1 LGRQYDG
8 AEHVPDGHGLIPLD
22 DVSGRLGLKSQSYVG
37 FRPIPIER
45 IIGTVDRDHD
55 FDREFRPRRGQ
66 IGQRLAGVR
75 GAFPAGDFPPI
86 SVFDIG
92 GSYFVSDGHKRVA
105 AARQMGI
112 ASIDAEVI
120 RLETGYEFPPDV
132 DMRQLIHTEQHR
144 LFMEQT
150 RLELVRPGAT
160 IEFSRPQGYRELLEI
175 VKAHGFDLMQQA
187 GSWLE
192 PHEVAERWYDD
203 VYLPAVAA
211 LHGEEL
217 PVAYAYKTEADLFLC
232 LYGKR
237 RDLLVEDPSAGF
249 PAAARKAR
257 VGRVS
262 RRFKRQLMR
271 EKRTPLRRK
280 PRPPASRGG

>member
-1 LGRQYDG
+1 M
-8 AEHVPDGHGLIPLD
+8 PDGHGLIPLD
-22 DVSGRLGLKSQSYVG
+22 DVSGRLGLKGQSYVG
-37 FRPIPIER
+37 VRPIPIER
-45 IIGTVDRDHD
+45 IIGTVDRYED
-55 FDREFRPRRGQ
+55 FDRDFRPRRGHL
-66 IGQRLAGVR
+66 GQRLASVS

-86 SVFDIG
+86 SVFEIG

-105 AARQMGI
+105 VARQTGM

-132 DMRQLIHTEQHR
+132 DIAQLIHTEQHR

-150 RLELVRPGAT
+150 GLELVRPAAR
-160 IEFSRPQGYRELLEI
+160 IEFSRPQGYPELLEL

-192 PHEVAERWYDD
+192 PHEVAQRWYDD
-203 VYLPAVAA
+203 VYLPGVAA

-217 PVAYAYKTEADLFLC
+217 PADHEYKTEADLFLC
-232 LYGKR
+232 IYGKR
-237 RDLLVEDPSAGF
+237 RDLLVKDASADF
-249 PAAARKAR
+249 AAAARTAR
-257 VGRVS
+257 GGRVS
-262 RRFKRQLMR
+262 RRFKRHLLR

-280 PRPPASRGG
+280 PRPPGSRGG

>member
-1 LGRQYDG
+1 M
-8 AEHVPDGHGLIPLD
+8 PDGHSLIPLD

-37 FRPIPIER
+37 VLAIPIEG
-45 IIGTVDRDHD
+45 IIGTVDRDQD
-55 FDREFRPRRGQ
+55 FDREFRPRRGHL
-66 IGQRLAGVR
+66 GQRVAGVR
-75 GAFPAGDFPPI
+75 GAFPAGDFPAI
-86 SVFDIG
+86 SVFEIG

-120 RLETGYEFPPDV
+120 RLDTGYEFPADV
-132 DMRQLIHTEQHR
+132 DIRQLIHTEQHR
-144 LFMEQT
+144 LFVEQT
-150 RLELVRPGAT
+150 GLELVRPGAT

-192 PHEVAERWYDD
+192 PHEVAGRWYDD

-211 LHGEEL
+211 LHREEL
-217 PVAYAYKTEADLFLC
+217 PADYAYKTEADLFLC
-232 LYGKR
+232 FYGKR
-237 RDLLVEDPSAGF
+237 RDLLVEDASVDFA
-249 PAAARKAR
+249 AAARRAPR
-257 VGRVS
+257 TRVS
-262 RRFKRQLMR
+262 RRFKRQLLR

-280 PRPPASRGG
+280 PRGPGSQGG

>member
-1 LGRQYDG
+1 M
-8 AEHVPDGHGLIPLD
+8 PDGHTLIPLD
-22 DVSGRLGLKSQSYVG
+22 DVSGRLGLKGQSYVG
-37 FRPIPIER
+37 FRAIPIER
-45 IIGTVDRDHD
+45 IIGTVDRDQD

-75 GAFPAGDFPPI
+75 GAFPAGDFSPI

-105 AARQMGI
+105 AARQMGM

-132 DMRQLIHTEQHR
+132 DIRQLIHTEQHR

-150 RLELVRPGAT
+150 RLELARPGAT

-192 PHEVAERWYDD
+192 PDEIAERWYDD

-211 LHGEEL
+211 LHDEKL
-217 PVAYAYKTEADLFLC
+217 PAEYAYKTEADLFLC
-232 LYGKR
+232 IYGKR
-237 RDLLVEDPSAGF
+237 RDLLVEDDLADF

-257 VGRVS
+257 GGRVS
-262 RRFKRQLMR
+262 RRFKRQLLR
-271 EKRTPLRRK
+271 EKRAPLRRK

>member
-1 LGRQYDG
+1 M
-8 AEHVPDGHGLIPLD
+8 PDGRGLIPLD
-22 DVSGRLGLKSQSYVG
+22 EVSRRLGLKGRSYAG
-37 FRPIPIER
+37 FRPIPVER
-45 IIGTVDRDHD
+45 IIGTVDRDQD
-55 FDREFRPRRGQ
+55 FDREFRPRRGH
-66 IGQRLAGVR
+66 IGQRLASVR

-120 RLETGYEFPPDV
+120 RLDTGYELPADA
-132 DMRQLIHTEQHR
+132 DLRQLIHTQQHR

-150 RLELVRPGAT
+150 GLELVRPRAT

-187 GSWLE
+187 DSRLE
-192 PHEVAERWYDD
+192 PPEVAMRWYDD
-203 VYLPAVAA
+203 VYRPAVAA
-211 LHGEEL
+211 LHREEL
-217 PVAYAYKTEADLFLC
+217 PADYAYKTEADLFLC
-232 LYGKR
+232 IYGKR
-237 RDLLVEDPSAGF
+237 RDLLVEDPSVDFA
-249 PAAARKAR
+249 AAARNAR
-257 VGRVS
+257 WTRVS
-262 RRFKRQLMR
+262 RRFKRQLLR

>member
-1 LGRQYDG
+1 M
-8 AEHVPDGHGLIPLD
+8 PDGHGLIPLD
-22 DVSGRLGLKSQSYVG
+22 DVSGRLGLKGQSYVG

-45 IIGTVDRDHD
+45 IIGTVDRDQD
-55 FDREFRPRRGQ
+55 FDRDFRLRRGH
-66 IGQRLAGVR
+66 IGQRLASVR
-75 GAFPAGDFPPI
+75 EAFPAGDFPPI

-105 AARQMGI
+105 AARQMGM

-120 RLETGYEFPPDV
+120 RLETGYELAPDV
-132 DMRQLIHTEQHR
+132 DIRQLIHTEQHR

-150 RLELVRPGAT
+150 RLELVRPHAT

-187 GSWLE
+187 GTWLE
-192 PHEVAERWYDD
+192 PHDIAERWYDD

-211 LHGEEL
+211 LHSEEL
-217 PVAYAYKTEADLFLC
+217 PAHYAYKTEADLFLC
-232 LYGKR
+232 IYGNR
-237 RDLLVEDPSAGF
+237 RDLLVEDPSVDFA
-249 PAAARKAR
+249 AAARKAR
-257 VGRVS
+257 GSRVS
-262 RRFKRQLMR
+262 RRFKRQLLR